1 MFFNCGL
8 IIFVP
13 KLILAVNK
21 KLLNGLL
28 FLLALGAFYYFGYH
42 QGNKAFENQ
51 NSGLS
56 NERVNV
62 ENTTKQKGSFPKKVY
77 KVLEYIDTHDKA
89 PEGYVGG
96 RRFGNYEKLLPQ
108 KSRIS
113 QKKINY
119 REWDV
124 NKKVKG
130 KNRGAERLVT
140 GDDKSA
146 YYTEDH
152 YKSFQQVR

>member
-1 MFFNCGL
+1 L
-8 IIFVP
+8 
-13 KLILAVNK
+13 NK
-21 KLLNGLL
+21 KLINGIL
-28 FLLALGAFYYFGYH
+28 FVLALAGFYYFGYH

-51 NSGLS
+51 NAEAAQNRYLEEPP
-56 NERVNV
+56 NEASR
-62 ENTTKQKGSFPKKVY
+62 KKGDFPAKVFE
-77 KVLEYIDTHDKA
+77 VLKYIDTYDKA
-89 PEGYVGG
+89 PNGYVGG

-108 KSRIS
+108 KNKVS

-146 YYTEDH
+146 FYTVDH
-152 YKSFQQVR
+152 YKSFKQVR

>member
-1 MFFNCGL
+1 M
-8 IIFVP
+8 
-13 KLILAVNK
+13 NK
-21 KLLNGLL
+21 KLINGIL
-28 FLLALGAFYYFGYH
+28 FVLALAAFYYFEYN
-42 QGNKAFENQ
+42 QGSKAFE
-51 NSGLS
+51 
-56 NERVNV
+56 
-62 ENTTKQKGSFPKKVY
+62 KQDTEVSQDKSRDESPSEASRKKGNFPPKVY
-77 KVLEYIDTHDKA
+77 EVLEYIDTHDKA
-89 PEGYVGG
+89 PNGYVGG

-108 KSRIS
+108 KSKVG

-146 YYTEDH
+146 FYTADH
-152 YKSFQQVR
+152 YKSFRQIR